1 MFCLYPLW
9 QNGSFECKRDSMVCK
24 DISEGP
30 SLKQDVKVGW
40 LHSPSLC
47 CQAALSAE
55 GQDTRSFGLVLDLD
69 PHQEVHT

>member
-1 MFCLYPLW
+1 
-9 QNGSFECKRDSMVCK
+9 MVCK